1 MREWAGLPL
10 LTGVV
15 FLVGCGG
22 YTTLTATP
30 LPTSTLTSAP
40 TATLL
45 PTSTPTPAPTATPIR
60 REYQKIIANYRSQ
73 IDKMVRERDSDCG
86 IDRTIKNTVRDWSD
100 NSIIYLRAFWEIPD
114 LNATDVRSVIDYLE
128 GERGRYERLCLYE
141 RDGTVLEAR
150 DAKDIKRILDA
161 GIERNVGKDKPCE
174 IEGRLRNIVD
184 ELLYSNINYIKGFF
198 NAPSLTPDDL
208 SYLIAYYESE
218 SGRHGGLCVGSK

>member
-1 MREWAGLPL
+1 MP
-10 LTGVV
+10 
-15 FLVGCGG
+15 
-22 YTTLTATP
+22 
-30 LPTSTLTSAP
+30 S
-40 TATLL
+40 
-45 PTSTPTPAPTATPIR
+45 IR
-60 REYQKIIANYRSQ
+60 QRFHLSPCSDFRSHFF
-73 IDKMVRERDSDCG
+73 
-86 IDRTIKNTVRDWSD
+86 DRTIKNTVRDWSD

-150 DAKDIKRILDA
+150 DAKDIKRIFDA

-174 IEGRLRNIVD
+174 IERRLRNIVD

-218 SGRHGGLCVGSK
+218 SGRYGGLCAGSK